1 MLIKIEDVK
10 VSADFYP
17 RQKRDDLAIQRY
29 RDSIDSLPPIVVA
42 LVNGDYLLV
51 DGFHRT
57 LAYKSENLTEIEA
70 VVRDDLTSASAVL
83 AEAIRLNATHGLQ
96 LPRADKERLAQQ
108 LYGQYTNEQLEKLL
122 AVAQLSFG
130 GRGRLW

>member
-1 MLIKIEDVK
+1 V
-10 VSADFYP
+10 
-17 RQKRDDLAIQRY
+17 Q
-29 RDSIDSLPPIVVA
+29 VA
-42 LVNGDYLLV
+42 VVNGDYLLV
-51 DGFHRT
+51 DGYHRI
-57 LAYKSENLTEIEA
+57 LAHKQENRTEVLAE
-70 VVRDDLTSASAVL
+70 VRADLPSASAVL
-83 AEAIRLNATHGLQ
+83 VESIRLNATHSLQ